1 MYLWLVRRSVM
12 SQTIKYHWLNT
23 FAVYFRFQENP
34 QTSFLPK
41 SEQCNRKSQ
50 SLPTLFNLATRLQT
64 WNLLQPTLSM
74 PPPVTLHFF
83 PLCVLKRCPPL
94 HFERKS
100 KTLKGLSCL
109 GSETGIVACKNIRFS
124 SLFAAGD
131 VSRETSPA
139 VKSEGETDAFAGYRH
154 RKSVWIS
161 MITGITTASPIKVVV
176 PHKHVSKPFELAPTL
191 LSPVFSSGD
200 TQITVTA
207 AIAIFNLPEENR
219 GLCLWS
225 TILDKTVEKNA
236 YLEGHFF

>member
-1 MYLWLVRRSVM
+1 MNNA
-12 SQTIKYHWLNT
+12 T
-23 FAVYFRFQENP
+23 E
-34 QTSFLPK
+34 
-41 SEQCNRKSQ
+41 
-50 SLPTLFNLATRLQT
+50 SLSL
-64 WNLLQPTLSM
+64 
-74 PPPVTLHFF
+74 F
-83 PLCVLKRCPPL
+83 PLYSTWPLDCRHGTYYNPLSACHPLWRCIFSHSVCWNAVPPL

-109 GSETGIVACKNIRFS
+109 GSQTGIVACKNIRFS